1 MLSIWQSRSIFVL
14 FMLATAGFLG
24 LEGYLLWAMIA
35 QGFPGGAIVTTALN
49 TVVLGACAKNFSR
62 LIEKAFLDK
71 EALPME
77 RLHRNAAERNR
88 IVEQGNN
95 GKPIFE
101 TKRALVTNTLRF
113 AEETLKGWVPGTH
126 LELCV
131 FINADQPLLFSY
143 YDSQHDDVAKSMAA
157 RRGNPNFYI
166 EKGYEVTKLLRQPS
180 SHPVIIGDTHVAATG
195 YRFTTDE
202 QRRQIRSTLLLSL
215 HLEAPI
221 AMVVSSNEKNAFNR
235 DDAKLMSFLKYVG
248 ELIRCDLTQG
258 EFAAQVGHHSPELF
272 PALPNATVELL
283 PAQ

>member
-1 MLSIWQSRSIFVL
+1 
-14 FMLATAGFLG
+14 MLATLSVFG
-24 LEGYLLWAMIA
+24 LEIYLIWAMVA
-35 QGFPGGAIVTTALN
+35 NGFSAGPAVTAVLN
-49 TVVLGACAKNFSR
+49 GSALGACAAIFMR
-62 LIEKAFLDK
+62 LVQKSFLDK

-77 RLHRNAAERNR
+77 RLHRNTAERNR
-88 IVEQGNN
+88 IVDQAN
-95 GKPIFE
+95 GGMPLFDVK
-101 TKRALVTNTLRF
+101 KALVTNTLRF
-113 AEETLKGWVPGTH
+113 AEETLNGWIPGTH

-180 SHPVIIGDTHVAATG
+180 SHPVIIEDTHVATTG

-221 AMVVSSNEKNAFNR
+221 AMVVSSNEKNAFDR
-235 DDAKLMSFLKYVG
+235 DDTKLMSFLKYVG

-258 EFAAQVGHHSPELF
+258 EFAAQVGRHSPELF
-272 PALPNATVELL
+272 PALPNATVEVL